1 MNTENNE
8 PSDTPHRGPER
19 SSHQA
24 LKEAFRRPNA
34 FNGKRA
40 RRKAAAALRRAHQEA
55 AQPWTRPSVAD
66 DWRRRSTAW

>member
-1 MNTENNE
+1 MKHIEFC
-8 PSDTPHRGPER
+8 DIPHRGSER

-24 LKEAFRRPNA
+24 LKKALRRPDA

-55 AQPWTRPSVAD
+55 AQHWTRPSADD
-66 DWRRRSTAW
+66 DWRRRSTSW